1 MECAVRIVH
10 DRTAPTTSARRARP
24 AAVAARRSF
33 ASLIGNRAFMAAIA
47 GRVLRDPQ
55 TTPPVPAEDQAVKDA
70 KALLAEELKT
80 TSERADW
87 VLRAAGLGFA
97 TFNPKYKPDDDLRD
111 LKDGKKVKGVDPA
124 GDVDALL
131 TMHDLVAG
139 VITRWLAYPKAAKAP
154 VTLGSFLRKGADPH
168 GRAQAIDV
176 NDLGFAT
183 SVDGVIR
190 VLGDLAVGTYGIGL
204 PFQGDFFPPESELKA
219 KKAAA
224 EKAAAA
230 KSVDPAPVSNALVLW
245 AAHTYKA
252 SWDTSKKAWDTEEV
266 DARGAAFT
274 LLKSKAL
281 RDTFAE
287 LRKKGYSFVIFPDN
301 PEHIHIDRR

>member
-1 MECAVRIVH
+1 VRIVLE
-10 DRTAPTTSARRARP
+10 RTTPTRSGRRARRT
-24 AAVAARRSF
+24 AFTARRSL
-33 ASLIGNRAFMAAIA
+33 ASVIGNRAFAA
-47 GRVLRDPQ
+47 GRLLRDPQ
-55 TTPPVPAEDQAVKDA
+55 ATPPVPAEDQAVKDA
-70 KALLAEELKT
+70 KALLAQTPKT
-80 TSERADW
+80 TSERAEW
-87 VLRAAGLGFA
+87 ILKAGDLGFA
-97 TFNPKYKPDDDLRD
+97 TFNPKYKPDDDLRE

-131 TMHDLVAG
+131 TMRDLVAG
-139 VITRWLAYPKAAKAP
+139 VITRWLADPKAAKAP

-190 VLGDLAVGTYGIGL
+190 VLGDLSAATYGIGL

-230 KSVDPAPVSNALVLW
+230 KNVDPAPVSNALVLW

-252 SWDTSKKAWDTEEV
+252 SWDGAKKAWGPEEV
-266 DARGAAFT
+266 DAHGAAFT
-274 LLKSKAL
+274 LLKSKDL
-281 RDTFAE
+281 RDTFAQ
-287 LRKKGYSFVIFPDN
+287 LRKSGYSFVIFPDN